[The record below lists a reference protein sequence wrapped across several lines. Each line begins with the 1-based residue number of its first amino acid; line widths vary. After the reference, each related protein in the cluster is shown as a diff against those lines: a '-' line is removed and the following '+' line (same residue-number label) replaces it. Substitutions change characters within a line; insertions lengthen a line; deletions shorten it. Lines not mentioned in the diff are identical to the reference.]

1 MIKSLTIIFPIF
13 NEEIRL
19 KKSLND
25 VKKFVDANHDLNLE
39 IIFVDDG
46 SSDNSKLIIQKF
58 IKENENN
65 IYKFFEETVNYG
77 KGYALKIGVNH
88 ATNDWV
94 LTSDIDLSVPLDQIN
109 IWLKKEKIENNKV
122 KVFFGSREVDNSIVE
137 KKLYRYLLGSI
148 FNIFIKILFKFNIK
162 DTQCG
167 FKLFNAA
174 IAKELFFKQT
184 LDGFGFDFEI
194 LFLAQKKKY
203 NIREVPIN
211 WKVSKNSKVKP
222 IHYFITLFELFKVL
236 VNDYKN
242 KYNF

>member
-58 IKENENN
+58 IKENEIN

-167 FKLFNAA
+167 FKLYKSDLAKNIFKKLKTHRFAHDIELIVMIHKMNEK
-174 IAKELFFKQT
+174 IKELPVKWVHVPQSKLNIFTDPIKMFV
-184 LDGFGFDFEI
+184 DI
-194 LFLAQKKKY
+194 LKIY
-203 NIREVPIN
+203 
-211 WKVSKNSKVKP
+211 KNSKS
-222 IHYFITLFELFKVL
+222 
-236 VNDYKN
+236 DD
-242 KYNF
+242 